1 MCKVFIPL
9 IMSLNT
15 LHTPYTLQVR
25 KQYRDTIEIII
36 AGELDETNAD
46 EAFESLSHEMEKK
59 KEYEHINCDFSK
71 LSYTNS
77 TTLAYLTEFIART
90 HRKGKTISFKKVHP
104 KTQYIFDMIG
114 LSKVTDQAS
123 AIKK

>member
-1 MCKVFIPL
+1 MCVKFFIPL
-9 IMSLNT
+9 SMSLTT

-114 LSKVTDQAS
+114 LSKVTDTVS
-123 AIKK
+123 

>member
-1 MCKVFIPL
+1 MCKVFF
-9 IMSLNT
+9 SLKSMPITT
-15 LHTPYTLQVR
+15 LHTPYTVQVR
-25 KQYRDTIEIII
+25 KQYRDTVEIII
-36 AGELDETNAD
+36 SGELDETNAD
-46 EAFESLSHEMEKK
+46 EAFENLSHEMEKK
-59 KEYEHINCDFSK
+59 KEYAHINCDFSK

-114 LSKVTDQAS
+114 LSKVADP
-123 AIKK
+123 IVPR

>member
-9 IMSLNT
+9 SMSLTT

-114 LSKVTDQAS
+114 LSKVTDQVV
-123 AIKK
+123 